1 MSNERLKLQETLFFR
16 AILTSFYKKMVS
28 TQQIRHLWVA
38 SDTTISLVIINVLI
52 RLSVLTLTFARQR

>member
-1 MSNERLKLQETLFFR
+1 MSKERLKLQETLFFR

-38 SDTTISLVIINVLI
+38 SDTSISLVIINVLI

>member
-1 MSNERLKLQETLFFR
+1 MSKERLKLQETLFFR

>member
-38 SDTTISLVIINVLI
+38 SDTSISLVIINVLI